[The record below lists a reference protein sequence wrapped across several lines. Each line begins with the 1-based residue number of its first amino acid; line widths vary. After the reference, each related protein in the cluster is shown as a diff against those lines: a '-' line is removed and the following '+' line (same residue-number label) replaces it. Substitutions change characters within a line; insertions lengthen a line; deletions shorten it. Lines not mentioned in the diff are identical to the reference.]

1 MINRGKIFIYLL
13 LIFVPI
19 FSSPLP
25 HFIFDGVESSR
36 ECFEEK
42 DLISFT
48 IYGTLTLPT
57 DLSETKIE
65 DYSLKYM
72 GTFKCILSENEN
84 KINKNR
90 KHKIACSITGSFER
104 RGFILEEPKVY
115 GFDFN
120 NEKGES
126 TWPKIEE
133 RKTILIG
140 ECGSK
145 IELENE
151 PLLLSS
157 TITNYTNPLNKVR

>member
-57 DLSETKIE
+57 DFQKQKLKI
-65 DYSLKYM
+65 
-72 GTFKCILSENEN
+72 I
-84 KINKNR
+84 
-90 KHKIACSITGSFER
+90 H
-104 RGFILEEPKVY
+104 
-115 GFDFN
+115 
-120 NEKGES
+120 
-126 TWPKIEE
+126 
-133 RKTILIG
+133 
-140 ECGSK
+140 
-145 IELENE
+145 
-151 PLLLSS
+151 
-157 TITNYTNPLNKVR
+157 